1 MNFFQNRNKL
11 TDLENKFMV
20 ATGEERGGGM
30 VKVWNKY
37 VHITIFKMNNQQIP
51 IL

>member
-1 MNFFQNRNKL
+1 MA
-11 TDLENKFMV
+11 
-20 ATGEERGGGM
+20 ATGEEKGGGM